1 MSAGERD
8 AASLLGVLR
17 ERGATLACA
26 ESLTGGLLCATLVA
40 VPGASDVVRGAV
52 VAYTADLKATLL
64 GVDEQVL
71 ARRGAVSEAT
81 ALAMASGAAERLGAT
96 YGLATTGVAGPGP
109 SEGKPAG
116 TVHVA
121 VYGPG
126 LGAHAE
132 LRLAGDRQAVRE
144 QAVNAV
150 LALLAEQ
157 L

>member
-1 MSAGERD
+1 VSD
-8 AASLLGVLR
+8 AIPLLEALR

-40 VPGASDVVRGAV
+40 APGASDVVRGAV
-52 VAYTADLKATLL
+52 VAYAVDLKATLL

-71 ARRGAVSEAT
+71 TRHGAVSEAT
-81 ALAMASGAAERLGAT
+81 ARAMAMGVAARLRAT
-96 YGLATTGVAGPGP
+96 YGLATTGVAGPDP

-121 VYGPG
+121 VSGPG
-126 LGAHAE
+126 LDAHAE
-132 LRLAGDRQAVRE
+132 LCLTGDRQAVRE
-144 QAVNAV
+144 QAVAAV
-150 LALLAEQ
+150 VALLGAR

>member
-1 MSAGERD
+1 MSD
-8 AASLLGVLR
+8 AALLLDALR
-17 ERGATLACA
+17 QRGATLACA

-52 VAYTADLKATLL
+52 VAYASDLKATLL

-71 ARRGAVSEAT
+71 AGHGAVSEAT
-81 ALAMASGAAERLGAT
+81 ARAMATGAAERLGAT
-96 YGLATTGVAGPGP
+96 YGLSTTGVAGPDP
-109 SEGKPAG
+109 SEGRPAG

-121 VYGPG
+121 VSGPG
-126 LGAHAE
+126 LDAHAE

-144 QAVNAV
+144 QAVVAV
-150 LALLAEQ
+150 LALLAAR